1 MTDLE
6 KFEIA
11 LQEWNNT
18 HAEPTEADEG
28 EMIDAK
34 YQACDEIG
42 WVD

>member
-1 MTDLE
+1 MTDFE

-18 HAEPTEADEG
+18 HTEPAEADEG
-28 EMIDAK
+28 EMLDAK
-34 YQACDEIG
+34 YQACDEMG